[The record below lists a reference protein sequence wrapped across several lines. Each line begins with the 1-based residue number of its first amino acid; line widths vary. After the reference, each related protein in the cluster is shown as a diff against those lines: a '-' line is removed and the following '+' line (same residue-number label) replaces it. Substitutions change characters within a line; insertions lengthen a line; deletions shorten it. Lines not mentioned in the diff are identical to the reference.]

1 MSAIR
6 VFVRDGV
13 ARNDRSVLHDAIGA
27 VSGYAPSAVEVE
39 YRCVR
44 CGLVGHGKPNVVT
57 PAGYFASLSRS
68 GQLVAVAVTD
78 AGPIGIDITNV
89 AAVSR
94 ADVGAVLR
102 HPEDDAVTPV
112 EIARSWAAK
121 EAVLKATGWGLH
133 VEASGI
139 AIAAGVVEFWPAEL
153 ELDEAPGLAYFE
165 VGAGVVGAVA
175 VLGGADLHVDL
186 RRLERDAS

>member
-1 MSAIR
+1 M
-6 VFVRDGV
+6 
-13 ARNDRSVLHDAIGA
+13 
-27 VSGYAPSAVEVE
+27 
-39 YRCVR
+39 
-44 CGLVGHGKPNVVT
+44 
-57 PAGYFASLSRS
+57 
-68 GQLVAVAVTD
+68 VAVAVTRSAD
-78 AGPIGIDITNV
+78 VGVDITSV

-94 ADVGAVLR
+94 ADIGPVAR
-102 HPEDDAVTPV
+102 HEADDAET
-112 EIARSWAAK
+112 AREMAESWAAK